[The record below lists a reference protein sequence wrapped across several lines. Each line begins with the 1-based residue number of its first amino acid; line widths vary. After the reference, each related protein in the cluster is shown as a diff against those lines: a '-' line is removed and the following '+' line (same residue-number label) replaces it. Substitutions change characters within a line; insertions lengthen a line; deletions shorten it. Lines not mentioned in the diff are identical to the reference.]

1 MAIDRRW
8 KWSWFILVLT
18 VVFLAGCAGRWAGDP
33 EDRSGL
39 AGDDQA
45 GEPAEQEDTAEPAGQ
60 EDTAEPAGKEGAAKP
75 AGPKDTAEET
85 GQETAERL
93 AVATTIFPY
102 YDFVR
107 QIAGD
112 KVKLRLVV
120 PAGMDSHSFE
130 PTPADMIHIQES
142 DLLLYNGGEMER
154 WVKEVLE
161 SVGESRMRVVCMM
174 DSVDVLE
181 EEVVEGMEDDP
192 HGHHDHAGH
201 EDEDHAG
208 YAPGQLHEI
217 EYDEHI
223 WTSPVNAIKIV
234 ERIGQVL
241 AEEDPENAA
250 FYGERTEAYI
260 EELKGLDRRFR
271 QVVAD
276 GRWDMIIVG
285 DRFPFRYLVETYGL
299 QYRAAFAGCSGDT
312 EPSARTIA
320 YLIGQ
325 VKERQLPAVF
335 YLELSSHRVAQIIGE
350 ETGARTL
357 LLHSC
362 HNVTRREFEE
372 GVTYLQLMEQ
382 NVEALRIGLGA
393 G

>member
-1 MAIDRRW
+1 MAIDRKR
-8 KWSWFILVLT
+8 KWSWFILVLA
-18 VVFLAGCAGRWAGDP
+18 VAGVFLAGCAGRWTGDP
-33 EDRSGL
+33 GDRSGL

-45 GEPAEQEDTAEPAGQ
+45 GEPAEQEDS
-60 EDTAEPAGKEGAAKP
+60 AEPAGKEGAAEP
-75 AGPKDTAEET
+75 AGPKDMAEET

-201 EDEDHAG
+201 ADEDHAG

-260 EELKGLDRRFR
+260 EELKRLDRRFR

-285 DRFPFRYLVETYGL
+285 DRFPFRYLAESYGL

-325 VKERQLPAVF
+325 VRERQLPAVF